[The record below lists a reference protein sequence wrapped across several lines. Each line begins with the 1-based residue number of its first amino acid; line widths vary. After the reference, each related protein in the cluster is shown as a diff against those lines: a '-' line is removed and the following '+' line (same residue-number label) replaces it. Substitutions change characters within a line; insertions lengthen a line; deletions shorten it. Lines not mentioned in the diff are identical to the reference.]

1 MMIKKCALCS
11 VEFTCEAN
19 DIANC
24 QCSQISISE
33 KIVKELKE
41 KFTDC
46 LCFSCLSNYSVEK
59 RLKNFSLTSHQKQ
72 NIIKN

>member
-1 MMIKKCALCS
+1 MMTKKCALCS
-11 VEFTCEAN
+11 IEFTCKAD

-33 KIVKELKE
+33 EVAKELKE

-46 LCFSCLSNYSVEK
+46 LCFSCLSN
-59 RLKNFSLTSHQKQ
+59 FSARISDENSTLTFDKQ
-72 NIIKN
+72 P

>member
-1 MMIKKCALCS
+1 MMKKCALCS
-11 VEFTCEAN
+11 IEFTCQAD

-33 KIVKELKE
+33 EVAKKLNE

-46 LCFSCLSNYSVEK
+46 LCFSCLSKLSA
-59 RLKNFSLTSHQKQ
+59 QKLDE
-72 NIIKN
+72 NSTLATD